1 MEPVD
6 ETTKVTTFLKGL
18 KDGPVRTQLFRVYPD
33 TLEEAISLAIQ
44 EDFSLKQA
52 KGSRT

>member
-1 MEPVD
+1 M
-6 ETTKVTTFLKGL
+6 
-18 KDGPVRTQLFRVYPD
+18 DGPLRTKIFRVYPY

-44 EDFSLKQA
+44 EDFCLKQA